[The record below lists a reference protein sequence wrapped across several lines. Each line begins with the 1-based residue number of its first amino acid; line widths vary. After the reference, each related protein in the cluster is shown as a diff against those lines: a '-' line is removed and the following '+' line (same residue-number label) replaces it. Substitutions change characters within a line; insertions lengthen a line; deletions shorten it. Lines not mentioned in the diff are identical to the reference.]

1 MSGPGSP
8 LSTLRPSRHYSARL
22 IAILLVSLLL
32 HLGAWGTYEA
42 GQKYGWWDQLHW
54 PAWLKRPAPKAQ
66 AFLVQPPRPQEQ
78 ALDFMTVDDPAT
90 EAPKKAKYY
99 SSQNSKAADQTGQK
113 ETDQPKLEGRQT
125 DALHLTDA
133 LRPVFANPKPPA
145 PKPSQEEQVAK
156 PAQVAGDLTLGQAQ
170 PEQEAR
176 PRTLA
181 EARAQMKQT
190 PGVMSRQDGG
200 ANHRALRAAI
210 DALGTKSG
218 AYDAAIVEAIQQFW
232 YNELDSQK
240 FALDRT
246 GKVRLQFKLNY
257 DGTVT
262 EMQEVEN
269 TVGFELG
276 LVCQEAITGPAP
288 FAKWTTEMR
297 QEYGNFRV
305 ITFTFYYY

>member
-1 MSGPGSP
+1 M
-8 LSTLRPSRHYSARL
+8 
-22 IAILLVSLLL
+22 
-32 HLGAWGTYEA
+32 AWGGYEA
-42 GQKYGWWDQLHW
+42 GQKYGWWKAIHW
-54 PAWLKRPAPKAQ
+54 PAWLQRHLPKAQ
-66 AFLVQPPRPQEQ
+66 ALLVQPPPREEPLE
-78 ALDFMTVDDPAT
+78 FVTVDDPAV

-113 ETDQPKLEGRQT
+113 ETDQPKLDGRQT
-125 DALHLTDA
+125 EVRHLTDT
-133 LRPVFANPKPPA
+133 LRPQFADPKPPA

-156 PAQVAGDLTLGQAQ
+156 PAQVAGDMTLGKAQ

-200 ANHRALRAAI
+200 AAHRALRASLDAI
-210 DALGTKSG
+210 GTKSG

-240 FALDRT
+240 FALDGT
-246 GKVRLQFKLNY
+246 GKVRIEFKLNY

-262 EMQEVEN
+262 ELKETEN

-276 LVCQEAITGPAP
+276 LVCQEAISGPAP